1 MIHHFE
7 NPQKFSVQLISES
20 YREDYENAKTFFTN
34 QDEEQQFYIN
44 MKSGAESGWDYST
57 KW

>member
-1 MIHHFE
+1 MKKVNYVIF
-7 NPQKFSVQLISES
+7 FSKIES
-20 YREDYENAKTFFTN
+20 YREDYRDAQHFKS
-34 QDEEQQFYIN
+34 DPEEMLEFYFN